1 MTVQTAG
8 DKRKKQQ
15 NKDGI
20 SEGVWL
26 NHPPFFLLYS
36 LKNKK
41 RQKKGF
47 GDLNTKLKMQSC
59 YVFLP

>member
-20 SEGVWL
+20 SEG
-26 NHPPFFLLYS
+26 
-36 LKNKK
+36 
-41 RQKKGF
+41 F
-47 GDLNTKLKMQSC
+47 GSTIRPSFCCIL
-59 YVFLP
+59 